1 MGTAASPE
9 PAGVPSPAASTAP
22 AHDGLSAIFAPG
34 SVAVI
39 GASRRRASVGG
50 QVLHNLR
57 TSFRGR
63 TFAVNP
69 RAESIDTVPC
79 FARLQDVPE
88 PIDLAIVT
96 VPGPAVESA
105 LDDCIAKG
113 VRAVIVIS
121 AGFSETGEAGRAREL
136 RLRDKARAA
145 GIRLV
150 GPNCLGALNTDP
162 AVQLNATFSPAMPP
176 AGTVAFSSQSG
187 ALGLAVIEYARQ
199 LGLGI
204 SEFISVGNKADVST
218 NDLVEYWSSE
228 RRTSVILLYVEGFGN
243 PRKFGDIARRVGR
256 RTPIAVLKAG
266 RSSAG
271 ARAASSHTGAL
282 AASDV
287 MVDALFSDAGVVRV
301 NTLEEL
307 FDVAAVFARQPLPAG
322 PRVGIVTNAGGPGIL
337 AADACATHGL
347 IVPMLA
353 PSTRDALRACLPPAA
368 NISNPV
374 DMIATATADDYERTI
389 RTVLADPHI
398 DSLVVI
404 FTPGLLTDA
413 TASARAIARAAA
425 GAPKPVLAAC
435 FGAPG
440 LRPVL
445 DAVPSYT
452 FPESAVRAL
461 SRAVAYARWRV
472 SPPGELPRL
481 AGFDVAAARAIVR
494 GAAATGAAWLS
505 PAAVSALLQACA
517 IPRVPEAIVN
527 GPAAAAD
534 AARRFGY
541 PVVVKGTGPTIV
553 HKTESHAVLTDV
565 RDETS
570 LLAAYER
577 LASRAD
583 VTAILLQPMIRG
595 GVEMLV
601 GAIVD
606 PTFGP
611 AVVCGTGG
619 TLVELLGDTSCRLAP
634 VTVRVAA
641 QMLDELT
648 GVVRL
653 RGFRGAPPLAEPA
666 LRDVILRV
674 STLIAAC
681 PEIEELDLNPVLVT
695 ATDAVALDARVR
707 VTAARVPS
715 PSSAE
720 TCTTDRTRGPIADT
734 SATRPDNGTSPPR
747 TEEPEIC

>member
-1 MGTAASPE
+1 M
-9 PAGVPSPAASTAP
+9 
-22 AHDGLSAIFAPG
+22 
-34 SVAVI
+34 
-39 GASRRRASVGG
+39 
-50 QVLHNLR
+50 LHNLR

-63 TFAVNP
+63 TFAINP
-69 RAESIDTVPC
+69 RAVSIDTVPC

-88 PIDLAIVT
+88 PIDLAIIT
-96 VPGPAVESA
+96 VPGPSVESA

-121 AGFSETGEAGRAREL
+121 AGFSEAGEAGRAREV

-162 AVQLNATFSPAMPP
+162 AVQLNATFSPTMPP

-187 ALGLAVIEYARQ
+187 ALGLAVLEYARQ

-218 NDLVEYWSSE
+218 NDLVEFWSFE
-228 RRTSVILLYVEGFGN
+228 RRTSVILLYVESFGN

-256 RTPIAVLKAG
+256 RTPIAILKAG
-266 RSSAG
+266 RSTAG
-271 ARAASSHTGAL
+271 ARAALSHTGAL
-282 AASDV
+282 AASEV
-287 MVDALFSDAGVVRV
+287 MVDALFSDAGVIRA

-347 IVPMLA
+347 VVPVLTT
-353 PSTRDALRACLPPAA
+353 PSQDTLRAFLPPGA
-368 NISNPV
+368 NITNPV

-389 RTVLADPHI
+389 RAVLTDPDI

-413 TASARAIARAAA
+413 TESARAIARAAA

-440 LRPVL
+440 LSAVL

-461 SRAVAYARWRV
+461 SRAVAYARWRA
-472 SPPGELPRL
+472 SPPGELPQL
-481 AGFDVAAARAIVR
+481 AGIDLVSARAIVR
-494 GAAATGAAWLS
+494 DAAASGAAWLP

-517 IPRVPEAIVN
+517 IPRVPEAVVTS
-527 GPAAAAD
+527 PAAAAD

-541 PVVVKGTGPTIV
+541 PVVLKGTGPTIV

-565 RDETS
+565 RDEPS
-570 LLAAYER
+570 LLAAYAR

-583 VTAILLQPMIRG
+583 VTAILLQPMIRD

-601 GAIVD
+601 GATVD

-611 AVVCGTGG
+611 AVVCGAGG
-619 TLVELLGDTSCRLAP
+619 TLVELLRDTSCRLAP
-634 VTVRVAA
+634 VSDRAA
-641 QMLDELT
+641 AEMLDELT
-648 GVVRL
+648 GIVRL
-653 RGFRGAPPLAEPA
+653 RGFRGAPPLAESA
-666 LRDVILRV
+666 LRDVVLRV

-681 PEIEELDLNPVLVT
+681 PEVEELDLNPVLVN
-695 ATDAVALDARVR
+695 ATDAIALDARVR
-707 VTAARVPS
+707 VTATQRPS
-715 PSSAE
+715 LSSGPIAASDE
-720 TCTTDRTRGPIADT
+720 SRGPITDRRTTRSDT
-734 SATRPDNGTSPPR
+734 RSPPPR